1 MIAYVQTTVAENLH
15 PCRTTSRLLFKE
27 NRSTE
32 AAVCSAVGD
41 QRCSIGRRGLVED
54 RLPAGCTA
62 NSRSIVNE
70 RTVTGACESLWALGN
85 IPNSVTPPSA
95 PLAVAGLLIKVPF
108 PAVEVLRKIVL
119 PPPSANTPPA
129 APPLLIKMPLPAV
142 ELSSKSVKPPNPPLI
157 VAPLLIKVPLAA
169 VELSTKIALPPSA
182 KLAALPS
189 LIKVP
194 LAAVELSRKSVL
206 PLPVL
211 KAVPPLLV
219 KLPLPADEES
229 WKVVLPP

>member
-70 RTVTGACESLWALGN
+70 RTVTGAWRVIVGARKYPKFRNTTLRTAGSGRIVDKSA
-85 IPNSVTPPSA
+85 IPSRRSFEEDCVTTAERKYATGSA
-95 PLAVAGLLIKVPF
+95 AVVDKDAVA
-108 PAVEVLRKIVL
+108 R
-119 PPPSANTPPA
+119 
-129 APPLLIKMPLPAV
+129 
-142 ELSSKSVKPPNPPLI
+142 
-157 VAPLLIKVPLAA
+157 
-169 VELSTKIALPPSA
+169 
-182 KLAALPS
+182 
-189 LIKVP
+189 
-194 LAAVELSRKSVL
+194 R
-206 PLPVL
+206 
-211 KAVPPLLV
+211 
-219 KLPLPADEES
+219 
-229 WKVVLPP
+229 